1 MGRVGLRG
9 PSGLPIFAL
18 DFFLTFIFTIQ
29 ILPAQPLPW
38 PEGEKLT
45 YLIEWGIVH
54 AAEGTFTA
62 TTEPGKEGVQN
73 FDLYLRSRGPIEA
86 FYPIRSRFTSLTQV
100 KPWRSLEYRQ
110 DRSEGG
116 NIRVRKTVPE
126 YAVKLGRFWPGPD
139 KPEENFDLPEGPCED
154 FGSMLYHM
162 RAYPWKKDESV
173 TWNILENKEPLFGKM
188 TCTEIGE
195 IELDDREPRR
205 LIQLR
210 CEPVGA
216 SRRHQGWLDLWM
228 TDDERRLPILAKL
241 KFRYGTF
248 TIHLIRG
255 GGPGNDWMPDGE
267 PIPVYADTDTPVI
280 EQRISPQR

>member
-1 MGRVGLRG
+1 MIKGETPKHL
-9 PSGLPIFAL
+9 SHAL
-18 DFFLTFIFTIQ
+18 LVLFFSSSL
-29 ILPAQPLPW
+29 LWASPLPW

-45 YLIEWGIVH
+45 YLIEWGLIP

-62 TTEPGKEGVQN
+62 TTEPGKEDVQN

-86 FYPIRSRFTSLTQV
+86 FYPIRSHFVSLTQV
-100 KPWRSLEYRQ
+100 RPWRSLEYRQ
-110 DRSEGG
+110 NRSEGG
-116 NIRVRKTVPE
+116 NIRIRRTVPA
-126 YAVKLGRFWPGPD
+126 YSVKLGRFWPAPD
-139 KPEENFDLPEGPCED
+139 KPEENFDLPDGPCED
-154 FGSMLYHM
+154 FGSMLYHV
-162 RAYPWKKDESV
+162 RAYPWKKGESV

-188 TCTEIGE
+188 TCTHIGE
-195 IELDDREPRR
+195 IELEDREPRQ

-228 TDDERRLPILAKL
+228 TNDERRLPLHAHL

-248 TIHLIRG
+248 KIHLIRG

-267 PIPVYADTDTPVI
+267 PIPVYADTDAAVI
-280 EQRISPQR
+280 EQRLPSAPLR